1 MGDSLLTTATAQMER
16 VKRTAGPNAVDA
28 KQAARD
34 AKARGIAR
42 MQDMERQVASL
53 KAVVEGEAAELKA
66 ERKAH
71 AKLEVDLAR
80 TAIEKE
86 AALKEAHKLELLSG
100 ARHGQIEELSA
111 LLASHKRD
119 AQQKADEQ
127 QQRLAEADAKVVL
140 LTKKDH
146 LASSLHVARQQE
158 VSAQQ
163 AREKANV
170 LRYQQLQMR
179 CLEAEASASKS
190 EKRVASLSSANHLF
204 SAKLEKP
211 EREAENAEQKMR
223 HAEFV
228 KEQADARANSIQG
241 AANEHLSKARLA
253 HSLASAGHS
262 SAKGELQRVQGENAA
277 QGKKLAKQDAELTGL
292 RAEKSSLAS
301 ELLRLRQTSAA
312 IDKKK
317 ESTTS
322 ELGQLKQKFRTLA
335 ERLTRVRAPAVHTD
349 FLK

>member
-211 EREAENAEQKMR
+211 EREAENAEQKML

-228 KEQADARANSIQG
+228 KGQADARANSIQG
-241 AANEHLSKARLA
+241 AANEQADASRRKTDTALKLEMSKKITKLEQDGGGLDRAMARKNTEKDQMKLQMQNWRSQA
-253 HSLASAGHS
+253 RDN
-262 SAKGELQRVQGENAA
+262 AKKMADNALAA
-277 QGKKLAKQDAELTGL
+277 Q
-292 RAEKSSLAS
+292 AEKTTGWRYSASS
-301 ELLRLRQTSAA
+301 RAA
-312 IDKKK
+312 
-317 ESTTS
+317 
-322 ELGQLKQKFRTLA
+322 RA
-335 ERLTRVRAPAVHTD
+335 RWTRSRPANA
-349 FLK
+349 